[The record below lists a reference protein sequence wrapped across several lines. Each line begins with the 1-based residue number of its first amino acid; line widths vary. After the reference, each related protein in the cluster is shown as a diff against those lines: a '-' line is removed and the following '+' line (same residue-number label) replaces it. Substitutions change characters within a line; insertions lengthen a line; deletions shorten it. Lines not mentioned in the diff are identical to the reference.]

1 MTRVIWNVF
10 EKYCSLSVCYLVI
23 NIHITAVS
31 SQEGTETVLLMVTG
45 VRKVWN
51 IHWEHGLWTG
61 IGFGNLFTWVGK
73 AAKDPV
79 AVWAQV
85 LSYQLW
91 SVLFFKLIGFCLL
104 SVERFEVYP
113 FPQRNIPW
121 FDVQPGTH
129 WNWSLQ
135 HWQVPGPA
143 AGQCPGDRWGWWGR
157 VPCLLPALPS
167 CSSLSQTCIS

>member
-1 MTRVIWNVF
+1 M
-10 EKYCSLSVCYLVI
+10 
-23 NIHITAVS
+23 HITAVS
-31 SQEGTETVLLMVTG
+31 SQEGTENVLLMVIG
-45 VRKVWN
+45 VRQIWN

-73 AAKDPV
+73 AGKDPM
-79 AVWAQV
+79 AACTQV

-113 FPQRNIPW
+113 FPQRNMPW

-129 WNWSLQ
+129 WSPSALAGARPCSRAVPWG
-135 HWQVPGPA
+135 QVGLM
-143 AGQCPGDRWGWWGR
+143 GQNS
-157 VPCLLPALPS
+157 LPAPSPALLLLTEPNLPTT
-167 CSSLSQTCIS
+167 LP